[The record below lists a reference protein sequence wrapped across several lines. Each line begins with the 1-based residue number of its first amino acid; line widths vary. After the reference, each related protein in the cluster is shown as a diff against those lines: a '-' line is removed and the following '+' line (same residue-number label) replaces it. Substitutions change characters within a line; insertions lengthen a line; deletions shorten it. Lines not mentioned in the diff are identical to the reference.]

1 MDFTIQ
7 YFGEFDRLLHVEIVV
22 NAYEMI
28 EALDNARSVLKQP
41 ALDGDPRLVGYVIL
55 DGRGRQV
62 ARGYR
67 RDL

>member
-7 YFGEFDRLLHVEIVV
+7 YFGEFDRLLHVEIID
-22 NAYEMI
+22 AYEMI
-28 EALDNARSVLKQP
+28 AALDHARSVLKR
-41 ALDGDPRLVGYVIL
+41 ATIDGDARLVGYVIL

>member
-7 YFGEFDRLLHVEIVV
+7 YFGEFDWLLHVEIV

-28 EALDNARSVLKQP
+28 EALDHARSVLKQP
-41 ALDGDPRLVGYVIL
+41 TVDGDPRLVGYVIL
-55 DGRGRQV
+55 DWRGRQV